1 MSFTL
6 TFGQE
11 GNCAT
16 AQVVWSV
23 DGQTYNFRS
32 DNNFVAWISTIF
44 TVADVVAGGGG
55 GVANPLV
62 LPDNTNANGWS
73 LNTLDNGGTGGSITM
88 IGSSDGENQSS
99 SGNINLSAGDPDGG
113 NGGSIDLRGGNASRP
128 GGSLTM
134 KGGVGSAGSINTSG
148 VTSGGDTYSGGS
160 IDLRGQAD
168 GPGGSINLS
177 NNGGDITSTGFGGY
191 SGGDINTSASGDG
204 SGGYINT
211 SAGSAGG
218 GSINTSNGGG
228 SINTSNG
235 GGSINLT
242 GQGSIVFGIL
252 GESTTLAGSALTDQ
266 TITMPD
272 ASGTM
277 AVILVGSDTID
288 FPNIPANSTATHDV
302 TIVGVIAGEA
312 VLVTCTDVRTGNDQR
327 VIFSGFVAST
337 PDTVTVLA
345 TNTSGAGI
353 NLPSLSFK
361 IIVFRGL

>member
-11 GNCAT
+11 GPCAT

-32 DNNFVAWISTIF
+32 DNNFIGWISTIF

-55 GVANPLV
+55 GVTNPLV

-73 LNTLDNGGTGGSITM
+73 LNTLDNGGVGGSITM
-88 IGSSDGENQSS
+88 IGSTDGLNSSS
-99 SGNINLSAGDPDGG
+99 SGNIDLSAGNADGG
-113 NGGSIDLRGGNASRP
+113 GGGSIDLRGGNSSRP

-168 GPGGSINLS
+168 GSGGSINLS
-177 NNGGDITSTGFGGY
+177 NNGGDITSTGFGPY

-204 SGGYINT
+204 SGGFINT
-211 SAGSAGG
+211 SAGSQSGG
-218 GSINTSNGGG
+218 YINTFSGG

-242 GQGSIVFGIL
+242 GQGSIVFGVA
-252 GESTTLAGSALTDQ
+252 GESTTLVGSATTDQ

-277 AVILVGSDTID
+277 GVILVGSDTID
-288 FPNIPANSTATHDV
+288 FPNIPANSTASHDV
-302 TIVGVIAGEA
+302 TISGVIPGEA
-312 VLVTCTDVRTGNDQR
+312 VLVTCTDIRTGNDQR
-327 VIFSGFVAST
+327 VVFTGFVAST
-337 PDTVTVLA
+337 PNTVTVLA
-345 TNTSGAGI
+345 SNTSGAGI
-353 NLPSLSFK
+353 NLPSLNFK